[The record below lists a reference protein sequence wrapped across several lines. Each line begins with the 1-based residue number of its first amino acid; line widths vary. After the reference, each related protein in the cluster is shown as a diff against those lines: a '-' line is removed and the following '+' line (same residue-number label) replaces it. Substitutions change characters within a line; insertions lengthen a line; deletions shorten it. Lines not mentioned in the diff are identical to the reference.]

1 MRTRKKSEEMQ
12 AIKRRLLDD
21 FLQVKQ
27 RSSLFGAGLIK
38 TPALYRE
45 WEECIARRFRQFVE
59 LAKRL
64 SAANPRRW
72 AEAAT
77 LEVLQPFLEE
87 KDPELEQVVSRVF
100 DKELLKAN
108 AIEPMTSQSTRVTK
122 PSARKLTSGQQAMA
136 AMTELWR
143 ANPKAS
149 YKQILELADQSKMPT
164 PWPDCATWSLA
175 AAQKEGGVRTLL
187 AKARG
192 MSKKKSC

>member
-1 MRTRKKSEEMQ
+1 MQ

-27 RSSLFGAGLIK
+27 RSSLFGAGLIR

-45 WEECIARRFRQFVE
+45 WEDCITRRFRQFVE

-77 LEVLQPFLEE
+77 IEVLQPFLEE
-87 KDPELEQVVSRVF
+87 EDPELDQVVSRVF

-108 AIEPMTSQSTRVTK
+108 AIEPMTSQTTVTK
-122 PSARKLTSGQQAMA
+122 PRARKLTSGQQAMA

-164 PWPDCATWSLA
+164 PWPDCATWLLA
-175 AAQKEGGVRTLL
+175 AAQRDGAVQTLV
-187 AKARG
+187 AKAKG
-192 MSKKKSC
+192 ISKKKAC